1 MPALSFSPTPDPFH
15 LLRLSLF
22 SLTAST
28 PRTTTYPTTHP
39 SHSVCTSLGMAVPT
53 PVQAGV
59 IPAALAGR
67 DVIAIAQTGSGKTAA
82 FVLPLLQRLAAD
94 PHGVHTLALTPTR
107 ELATQIAE
115 QCVALGA
122 GMPLGVCLVVGGL
135 DPRPQAL
142 ALAARPHIAVATP
155 GRLAGLVG
163 DHADVGSALARVA
176 ALVLDEA
183 DRLLD
188 AGFEGDL
195 AAIAAALPPRRQTFL
210 LSATMT
216 DALVEMQAGL
226 LPNDPL
232 TWREDDED
240 GEGGGGGG
248 EGGGDGGEAGT
259 AATTTTTPTPHP
271 PPRRMRTASTLTE
284 EYVLIPARAKD
295 AYTAHLLD
303 PALLDAR
310 GVRAAIV
317 FVGTVRGAAALGR
330 LVAHLGPAAA
340 PSVLLH
346 GRLAQPART
355 AALNAFRSGRARV
368 LIATDVAA
376 RGLDIPAV
384 DLVLNYDLPPDPT
397 DYVHRVGRAGRAGRP
412 GAALSLVTQY
422 DVDRVHRVEAAVGA
436 ALTEAAWLAGADAER
451 AVLARLGRV
460 AKARRAAALE
470 ALEDAELEAGG
481 GTKRRRK
488 GERGGV
494 VGGGG

>member
-1 MPALSFSPTPDPFH
+1 
-15 LLRLSLF
+15 
-22 SLTAST
+22 
-28 PRTTTYPTTHP
+28 
-39 SHSVCTSLGMAVPT
+39 MATPT

-67 DVIAIAQTGSGKTAA
+67 DIVALAETGSGKTAA

-94 PHGVHTLALTPTR
+94 PYGVHTLALTPTR

-135 DPRPQAL
+135 DARPQAL
-142 ALAARPHIAVATP
+142 ALAARPHIVVATP
-155 GRLAGLVG
+155 GRLAALIAA
-163 DHADVGSALARVA
+163 HADVGAAFSRAA

-188 AGFEGDL
+188 AGFEADL
-195 AAIAAALPPRRQTFL
+195 ATIVGALPPARQTFL
-210 LSATMT
+210 LSATLT
-216 DALVEMQAGL
+216 DALVELQSGL

-232 TWREDDED
+232 AWREEEEEEEDE
-240 GEGGGGGG
+240 GRGGCGGGSAPA
-248 EGGGDGGEAGT
+248 DHDPAGPP
-259 AATTTTTPTPHP
+259 AAPP
-271 PPRRMRTASTLTE
+271 PPRKLKTARTLTE
-284 EYVLIPARAKD
+284 EYALIPARAKD
-295 AYTAHLLD
+295 AYAAHLLD
-303 PALLDAR
+303 PATLDGR

-317 FVGTVRGAAALGR
+317 FVGTVKGAAALGR
-330 LVAHLGPAAA
+330 LVAELGAGAAR
-340 PSVLLH
+340 SVLLH
-346 GRLAQPART
+346 GKLAQPART
-355 AALNAFRSGRARV
+355 AALAAFRAGRARV

-384 DLVLNYDLPPDPT
+384 DLVLNYDLPADPA

-422 DVDRVHRVEAAVGA
+422 DVGRVHRVEAAVGRQ
-436 ALTEAAWLAGADAER
+436 LRLAAWLSGADAEA

-460 AKARRAAALE
+460 SKARRAAAL
-470 ALEDAELEAGG
+470 ASLEDAELEAGG

-488 GERGGV
+488 GAGGGV